1 MKQCGHFSHIVI
13 VFLLAM
19 FSVCFLGCSVD
30 NPTEE
35 KLNVSVSILPQEEW
49 VKAIGG
55 DKVNVTVMIPPGSSP
70 HSYEPTFSQMK
81 ALANSKIYAAV
92 GSGIECEISFL
103 DKLLDINPN
112 LLLVDCSEGIELMEM
127 GEQEHNGEHS
137 SDGVHSFDPHI
148 WMSLV
153 NAPVMVTNIYN
164 GLVAVDPAN
173 EGYYQQNLNVYLEE
187 LEEMHRS
194 FQEGF
199 ATLSNR
205 VFIIQH
211 PSLGYFA
218 RDYNLIQI
226 AAEESGNDATMQ
238 SMVHTIEQ
246 ARENN
251 IKILFVSPQFSPNVA
266 DTVARE
272 INGTVET
279 LDTLAKD
286 YKDNMT
292 RIYNAMLSAMGGN

>member
-1 MKQCGHFSHIVI
+1 MKQCGRFSHIVI
-13 VFLLAM
+13 MLMLAM
-19 FSVCFLGCSVD
+19 FSVCFLGCSAD
-30 NPTEE
+30 DPAEE
-35 KLNVSVSILPQEEW
+35 KLNVSVSILPQAEW
-49 VKAIGG
+49 VRAIGG
-55 DKVNVTVMIPPGSSP
+55 DKVEVTVMIPPGSSP
-70 HSYEPTFSQMK
+70 HVYEPTASQMK
-81 ALANSKIYAAV
+81 ALANSKIYVAV
-92 GSGIECEISFL
+92 GSGIEFEISFL
-103 DKLLDINPN
+103 DELLDINPN
-112 LLLVDCSEGIELMEM
+112 LLLVDCSKGVTLMEM
-127 GEQEHNGEHS
+127 GEHRHNGEHS
-137 SDGVHSFDPHI
+137 SDEVHSHDPHI

-173 EGYYQQNLNVYLEE
+173 ESYYQQNLDVYLKE
-187 LEEMHRS
+187 LEKMHNS

-286 YKDNMT
+286 YKNNMT
-292 RIYNAMLSAMGGN
+292 RIYNAMLTAMGGG

>member
-1 MKQCGHFSHIVI
+1 
-13 VFLLAM
+13 
-19 FSVCFLGCSVD
+19 
-30 NPTEE
+30 
-35 KLNVSVSILPQEEW
+35 
-49 VKAIGG
+49 
-55 DKVNVTVMIPPGSSP
+55 
-70 HSYEPTFSQMK
+70 
-81 ALANSKIYAAV
+81 
-92 GSGIECEISFL
+92 
-103 DKLLDINPN
+103 
-112 LLLVDCSEGIELMEM
+112 
-127 GEQEHNGEHS
+127 
-137 SDGVHSFDPHI
+137 
-148 WMSLV
+148 
-153 NAPVMVTNIYN
+153 
-164 GLVAVDPAN
+164 
-173 EGYYQQNLNVYLEE
+173 
-187 LEEMHRS
+187 MHRS

-218 RDYNLIQI
+218 RDYDLIQI